1 MKAILTVI
9 GLDQVGIIAAI
20 SQLLAGHGVNIED
33 VNQTIMAD
41 NFTMMMLVDV
51 SEAVVTFEQVKKEL
65 VNLGQDLNLS
75 IRLQREDIFNCMH
88 QV

>member
-9 GLDQVGIIAAI
+9 GRDQVGIIAGI
-20 SQLLAGHGVNIED
+20 SQLLAGHDINIED
-33 VNQTIMAD
+33 VNQTIMGG

-51 SEAVVTFEQVKKEL
+51 SQSNVSFDQVKGEMTD
-65 VNLGQDLNLS
+65 LGETLS
-75 IRLQREDIFNCMH
+75 LSVRLQREDIFNCMH

>member
-9 GLDQVGIIAAI
+9 GRDQVGIIAGI
-20 SQLLAGHGVNIED
+20 SQLLAGHDINIED
-33 VNQTIMAD
+33 VNQTIMGG

-51 SEAVVTFEQVKKEL
+51 SQSNVSFEQVKGEMTD
-65 VNLGQDLNLS
+65 LGETLS
-75 IRLQREDIFNCMH
+75 LSVRLQREDIFNCMH

>member
-9 GLDQVGIIAAI
+9 GRDQVGIIAGI
-20 SQLLAGHGVNIED
+20 SQLLAGHDINIED
-33 VNQTIMAD
+33 VNQTIMGG

-51 SEAVVTFEQVKKEL
+51 SQSNVSFEQVKGEMT
-65 VNLGQDLNLS
+65 NLGETLS
-75 IRLQREDIFNCMH
+75 LSVRLQREDIFNCMH